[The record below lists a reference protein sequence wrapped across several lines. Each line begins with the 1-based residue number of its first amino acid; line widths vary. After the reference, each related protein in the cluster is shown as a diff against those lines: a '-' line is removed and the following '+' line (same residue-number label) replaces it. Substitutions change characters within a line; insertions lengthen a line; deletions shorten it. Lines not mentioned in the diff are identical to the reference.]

1 MDPERTLSPQPPPTY
16 SEATMSALTS
26 DGFAVSPMSERY
38 NPLAQVTVSPL
49 GTPIPP
55 SADTFTAKPGV
66 EHERPIENE
75 SSRGINDDC
84 LPEVVSNAVVR
95 VEPPV
100 LETPDDRIE
109 YVSSLEVMSIT
120 PRSVTPR
127 TVTPLH
133 MLGDQPESIDCPFCH
148 RRTETR
154 VSKKPS
160 NATHLQAVLLL
171 FTTVCGVAAPYVAGW
186 SFDIEQ
192 FCQNCSNRVAYK
204 AQGKELHLCKAPD
217 SWKEPS
223 KFPDAE

>member
-1 MDPERTLSPQPPPTY
+1 
-16 SEATMSALTS
+16 MSALTS

-55 SADTFTAKPGV
+55 SADTFTGKPGI
-66 EHERPIENE
+66 EHERQPIENE
-75 SSRGINDDC
+75 RQLVQHESSRGVSDDC

-95 VEPPV
+95 VEPGA
-100 LETPDDRIE
+100 LQAPDDRIE

-160 NATHLQAVLLL
+160 NATQ
-171 FTTVCGVAAPYVAGW
+171 
-186 SFDIEQ
+186 
-192 FCQNCSNRVAYK
+192 
-204 AQGKELHLCKAPD
+204 
-217 SWKEPS
+217 
-223 KFPDAE
+223 

>member
-1 MDPERTLSPQPPPTY
+1 
-16 SEATMSALTS
+16 MSALTS

-55 SADTFTAKPGV
+55 SADTFTAKPGI
-66 EHERPIENE
+66 EHERQPVENE
-75 SSRGINDDC
+75 RQLIQHESRINDDC
-84 LPEVVSNAVVR
+84 LPEVVSNAIVR

-100 LETPDDRIE
+100 LETPDNRIE

-154 VSKKPS
+154 VRKKPS
-160 NATHLQAVLLL
+160 NATQ
-171 FTTVCGVAAPYVAGW
+171 
-186 SFDIEQ
+186 
-192 FCQNCSNRVAYK
+192 
-204 AQGKELHLCKAPD
+204 
-217 SWKEPS
+217 
-223 KFPDAE
+223 